1 MATNNL
7 RYFTLSNG
15 MEPPA
20 QQNGT
25 IKHKRNRT
33 VQACVHCRQRKV
45 RCDRRYPCAPCLRSK
60 NSLECS
66 YDTRNTPKGNASSEN
81 FPILQHRT
89 GRPTRQETPLS
100 SSSNNRINEDAAVIT
115 VQPGAAAHSQ
125 RLIEDLQEQ
134 VQQLKEAVSSS
145 VYAAN
150 NSGPSE
156 LPVGANKAEGQPIK
170 APAPLLRNAWD
181 KTKIFG
187 PNNWIHTAEQ
197 VMFTSLS
204 GPRKVS
210 VLITSSSKFLGSSS
224 HRMCRSQNDSV
235 IKLNWLIF

>member
-7 RYFTLSNG
+7 RDFTLTNG

-20 QQNGT
+20 QPNGT

-33 VQACVHCRQRKV
+33 TPSCVQCHQRKV
-45 RCDRRYPCAPCLRSK
+45 RCDRGYPCAPCLRSK

-66 YDTRNTPKGNASSEN
+66 YDRRNIPPRNASTERYS
-81 FPILQHRT
+81 ILQHRT
-89 GRPTRQETPLS
+89 GPTTRQETPLS
-100 SSSNNRINEDAAVIT
+100 SPSNNRTTEDAAVVT
-115 VQPGAAAHSQ
+115 VQPGADAHSQ
-125 RLIEDLQEQ
+125 RLIKDLQEQ
-134 VQQLKEAVSSS
+134 VQQLKEVVTSS
-145 VYAAN
+145 VYATK
-150 NSGPSE
+150 NSDSSR
-156 LPVGANKAEGQPIK
+156 LPVGANKTEDQPIK
-170 APAPLLRNAWD
+170 APASLLRNAWD

-197 VMFTSLS
+197 VAFTSLS
-204 GPRKVS
+204 GPTKDS
-210 VLITSSSKFLGSSS
+210 VLITSSSKSLGSSS